1 MSALQQLKK
10 HLKPGQVYR
19 RADLV
24 QWSNAVDRHL
34 RQLVTDG
41 TLKKVS
47 QGVYSYPKKTSFGEA
62 APEEHKLVEA
72 FLKSEDFLLFS
83 PNSYN
88 ALGAGTTQLYNELIV
103 YNRKR
108 HGKFTLGGFTFNFQM
123 KPYFPKRLS
132 KEFLLVDLVNNVN
145 KLAEDHKPVLDRV
158 FNLAQG
164 MDLLLLQ
171 KNAQRFGGVRAKK
184 FFSALF
190 VGHTNTTKAAMSVA

>member
-34 RQLVTDG
+34 RQLVKDG

-47 QGVYSYPKKTSFGEA
+47 QGVYAYPKKTSFGEA

-108 HGKFTLGGFTFNFQM
+108 HGKFTLGGLTFNFQM
-123 KPYFPKRLS
+123 KPYFPQKLS
-132 KEFLLVDLVNNVN
+132 REFLLVDLVNNVN
-145 KLAEDHKPVLDRV
+145 KLAEEQKPVLDRAL
-158 FNLAQG
+158 NLAAD
-164 MDLLLLQ
+164 MDLSLLQ
-171 KNAQRFGGVRAKK
+171 KNAQRFGSVRAKK
-184 FFSALF
+184 LFSSL
-190 VGHTNTTKAAMSVA
+190 NNKAEINAAYLPA